1 MISPIAKFKFGAIL
15 LNYSCSFQVPYQ
27 ARNEQ
32 DGQVIC
38 RKMDFRLQFF
48 PCDFSMKIFDRVSM
62 CEATYNK
69 CQWTG
74 NQMTQAI
81 SDLMQF
87 ESQRIEAN
95 IV

>member
-15 LNYSCSFQVPYQ
+15 LNYSNSFQ

-32 DGQVIC
+32 DAKYCYIIC
-38 RKMDFRLQFF
+38 TKMDFRLKFF